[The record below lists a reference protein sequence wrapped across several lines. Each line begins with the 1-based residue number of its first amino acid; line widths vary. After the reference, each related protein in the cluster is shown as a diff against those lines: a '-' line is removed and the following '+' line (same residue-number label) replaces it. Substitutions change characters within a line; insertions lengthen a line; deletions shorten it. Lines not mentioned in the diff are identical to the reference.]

1 MTVFVS
7 AITHLH
13 MMFPLITILQSL
25 SFLKIHTVMFMYQCR
40 HLQQSYCECTRNR
53 RHTQVLAL
61 IKFCESKLRF
71 WVTLRSPVN
80 KYWELFLLFLSFEP
94 MFVVKR
100 PIREHFAHMEIASLT
115 VESCQMLAYARHIK
129 TFVVSKLLWHGASVF
144 AVSPKAPL
152 CYSRHLRRAKGIND
166 VFQPRHRD

>member
-1 MTVFVS
+1 
-7 AITHLH
+7 
-13 MMFPLITILQSL
+13 MFPLKTILQSL

-40 HLQQSYCECTRNR
+40 HLQQSNCECTRNR

-100 PIREHFAHMEIASLT
+100 PIRELFAHMEMASLM
-115 VESCQMLAYARHIK
+115 VKACKMMAKIWPMFGLLRPLSCKNCCDTGRRFYM
-129 TFVVSKLLWHGASVF
+129 LWHWASVLHVVTGGLGF
-144 AVSPKAPL
+144 CGFVQSTALSKSPFKA
-152 CYSRHLRRAKGIND
+152 SKGY
-166 VFQPRHRD
+166 